1 MPIETILVIVLA
13 LILVGAAPVWPY
25 SRGYGY
31 WPSGLIGL
39 VLAIVLVLLFLR
51 AA

>member
-1 MPIETILVIVLA
+1 MPIETILVIVLV
-13 LILVGAAPVWPY
+13 LVLLGVAPVWPY
-25 SRGYGY
+25 SRSYGY

-39 VLAIVLVLLFLR
+39 LLVVMLVLLFLR